1 MNYLAHLHI
10 ASYCQSSLLGN
21 LLGDFVKGD
30 PAPRFTPSIVQ
41 GIKLHRYVDSM
52 TDAHDQVR
60 NVKQLFLGRRR
71 RFSGIALD
79 MFWDHCLSSEWQRYH
94 QSNLSDFC
102 KKAEYKVRE
111 ECDQVLP
118 ERFMVV
124 TEAMWKGRWL
134 ESYQSIENIH
144 FALQRMSTRSP
155 RMAELVSCSDTL
167 DLHYD
172 YLKSIFH
179 ILYPEILNAS
189 KRF

>member
-1 MNYLAHLHI
+1 MTKLETQNNYFLV
-10 ASYCQSSLLGN
+10 SV
-21 LLGDFVKGD
+21 GDFQVLLLICFG
-30 PAPRFTPSIVQ
+30 TIV
-41 GIKLHRYVDSM
+41 
-52 TDAHDQVR
+52 
-60 NVKQLFLGRRR
+60 F
-71 RFSGIALD
+71 
-79 MFWDHCLSSEWQRYH
+79 H
-94 QSNLSDFC
+94 QSGSDTIKVTLSDFC

-167 DLHYD
+167 DQHYD
-172 YLKSIFH
+172 RLKSIFTFY
-179 ILYPEILNAS
+179 ILRY
-189 KRF
+189 